1 MLKALSRAISQ
12 SFDPAFRRVFNR
24 SLIYSLVTFVAVWLA
39 SWFALDWA
47 GAGLVAWLRDWTGD
61 GAWIAPIEWLVDAA
75 AIGAIAV
82 ASFFLFPAVMA
93 SIMALLLEDIAK
105 AVERR
110 HYPELPPAR
119 AQPLGEAVLGGLI
132 FALVTLI
139 LNLLVLPLYLILLFV
154 PPLNFVLFY
163 LLNGYLL
170 GREYF
175 QIMAIRRLGPRGAR
189 MLRRR
194 HALTI
199 WIAGVLM
206 AVPLT
211 IPLVNLLVPVLGAAT
226 FTHIFHG
233 LVAKTPGLDA
243 GLEADLVD
251 Q

>member
-1 MLKALSRAISQ
+1 MLKALSRAFGQ

-24 SLIYSLVTFVAVWLA
+24 SLLFSLVTFIAVWLA

-47 GAGLVAWLRDWTGD
+47 GAGLIAWLRDWTGD
-61 GAWIAPIEWLVDAA
+61 GAWIAPLEWLVDAA

-110 HYPELPPAR
+110 YYPDLPPAR
-119 AQPLGEAVLGGLI
+119 EQPLAEAILGGLV
-132 FALVTLI
+132 FAAVTLI
-139 LNLLVLPLYLILLFV
+139 LNLLVLPLYLVLLFV

-175 QIMAIRRLGPRGAR
+175 ELVAVRRLDLPATKR
-189 MLRRR
+189 LRRDFR
-194 HALTI
+194 GRVIL
-199 WIAGVLM
+199 AG
-206 AVPLT
+206 AVITFLLT
-211 IPLVNLLVPVLGAAT
+211 IPLVNLVTPIIATAFMLHTFEDLRRRAA
-226 FTHIFHG
+226 
-233 LVAKTPGLDA
+233 
-243 GLEADLVD
+243 
-251 Q
+251 